1 MTEQYKKNIHLV
13 IEQLN
18 QVLLGK
24 PEQIQLAV
32 ACLLANGHLLVED
45 LPGMGKTTLSHALA
59 NAFGLQY
66 QRVQFTSDMLPAD
79 LIGVSIFDQQ
89 NNQFQ
94 FHKGPLFNQLLL
106 ADEINR
112 ANPKTQSALLEAMEE
127 QQVSV
132 DGNTYNLPDPF
143 FVIATQNP
151 VHQSGTYPL
160 PESQL
165 DRFLMR
171 LQLGYPPQAAEL
183 QLLQQGPQGKSTRA
197 EFVNEVI
204 INAVELKNIQQEV
217 RQIKKSD
224 AALNYVM
231 ALLNRSRQ
239 GDFPNQLSPRAG
251 LAIVAAA
258 QAYSYIQGRGFITP
272 DDIKAVFEP
281 VAEHRLRAGFSAGL
295 NTHYSQ
301 QILDAIDPLAF

>member
-1 MTEQYKKNIHLV
+1 MNDKLKAKLQELITA
-13 IEQLN
+13 LN

-24 PEQIQLAV
+24 PQQIELAV
-32 ACLLANGHLLVED
+32 ACILARGHLLIED

-59 NAFGLQY
+59 DVFGLDY

-79 LIGVSIFDQQ
+79 LIGISVFERDKNSFT
-89 NNQFQ
+89 
-94 FHKGPLFNQLLL
+94 FHPGPIFNQLIL

-132 DGNTYNLPDPF
+132 DGETHPLPSPF

-171 LQLGYPPQAAEL
+171 LQLGFPPQDAEKKLLKSAAKGNQQRHQQLFCYISPDELL
-183 QLLQQGPQGKSTRA
+183 QLQQMVDQ
-197 EFVNEVI
+197 VLV
-204 INAVELKNIQQEV
+204 
-217 RQIKKSD
+217 SD
-224 AALNYVM
+224 NVVNYVM
-231 ALLNRSRQ
+231 ALLEQSRQ
-239 GDFPNQLSPRAG
+239 PGLFPNQLSPRAG
-251 LAIVAAA
+251 LALIKAA
-258 QAYSYIQGRGFITP
+258 QALAYVQGKTYVSPDQIQ
-272 DDIKAVFEP
+272 AVLEP
-281 VAEHRLRAGFSAGL
+281 VTEHRLRAGHSGGL
-295 NTHYSQ
+295 STHYAEQ
-301 QILDAIDPLAF
+301 LLKAVDPLA

>member
-1 MTEQYKKNIHLV
+1 MTVSDGNKIHLA

-24 PEQIQLAV
+24 PEQIKLAV
-32 ACLLANGHLLVED
+32 TCLLANGHLLIED

-59 NAFGLQY
+59 SVFGLQY

-79 LIGVSIFDQQ
+79 LIGVSIFDREQKEF
-89 NNQFQ
+89 N
-94 FHKGPLFNQLLL
+94 FHRGPIFNQLLL

-127 QQVSV
+127 QQVSA
-132 DGNTYNLPDPF
+132 DGNTYSLPNPF

-171 LQLGYPPQAAEL
+171 LQLGYPPQEAEL
-183 QLLQQGPQGKSTRA
+183 QLLQQGLSGRHSR
-197 EFVNEVI
+197 
-204 INAVELKNIQQEV
+204 VECIDRPVFDTATLYLMQQEV
-217 RQIKKSD
+217 HKVKKSEP
-224 AALNYVM
+224 ALKYIM
-231 ALLNRSRQ
+231 ALLDYSRH
-239 GDFPNQLSPRAG
+239 GEFPNQLSPRAG
-251 LAIVAAA
+251 LAIAAAA
-258 QAYSYIQGRGFITP
+258 QAFSFISGREYITA
-272 DDIKAVFEP
+272 DDVKAVFEP
-281 VAEHRLRAGFSAGL
+281 VAEHRLRAGFSANL
-295 NTHYSQ
+295 DTQYSR
-301 QILDAIDPLAF
+301 QILGAVDPLG